1 MSVVPPGGSP
11 LDALHAFYLEHRLCD
26 DLDGGVDEGHDG
38 QAYGWVDC
46 LSCDARLAKRL

>member
-1 MSVVPPGGSP
+1 MIVVPPGASP